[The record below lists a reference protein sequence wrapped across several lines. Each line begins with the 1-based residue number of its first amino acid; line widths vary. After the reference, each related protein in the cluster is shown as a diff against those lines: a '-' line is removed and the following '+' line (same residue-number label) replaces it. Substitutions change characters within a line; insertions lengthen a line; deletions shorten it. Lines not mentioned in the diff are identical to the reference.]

1 MLPSA
6 MASTMPRQWQMPKIA
21 KKKLLPVIRELV
33 DLYEAGYDN
42 DTLTSTLQRKL
53 EELDNAKV

>member
-1 MLPSA
+1 
-6 MASTMPRQWQMPKIA
+6 MPKIA

-42 DTLTSTLQRKL
+42 DTLTNALQREL
-53 EELDNAKV
+53 EKIDNA

>member
-1 MLPSA
+1 
-6 MASTMPRQWQMPKIA
+6 MPKIA

>member
-1 MLPSA
+1 
-6 MASTMPRQWQMPKIA
+6 MPKIV

-42 DTLTSTLQRKL
+42 TTLTSVLQRKL